1 MNVLARQE
9 FSAEVSLGQWRLL
22 QEKRTPLI
30 KLQGKSFGPEEGSEL
45 L

>member
-9 FSAEVSLGQWRLL
+9 FSAEASLRQWLL
-22 QEKRTPLI
+22 LHEKRTPLI
-30 KLQGKSFGPEEGSEL
+30 KLQGKSFGTEEGIEL

>member
-1 MNVLARQE
+1 MNVLAGRK
-9 FSAEVSLGQWRLL
+9 SIAEVCLGQWRLL

-30 KLQGKSFGPEEGSEL
+30 KLQGKSFGTEEGSEL